1 MNVLKYLRLWLFR
14 KNRKANFHLQNRFL
28 KMWEYLGIKKNSLFF
43 YYNLSEYYD
52 EPHRYYFTL
61 GQHVNNCL
69 RELDSV
75 RQLTFDHTI
84 VEFSLWYYKASC
96 FPEAKDN
103 TKKSLELALEVMED
117 AKLPEK
123 FQSVV
128 EDLILV
134 ANHETMPNSV
144 EGQIIADIDLAI
156 FGQKEMIY
164 GEYEKNVRREYDYL
178 TDEQYAFERSDQLRA
193 IFEKSK
199 IYQTLFFRSKYEIQA
214 RANIKNTL
222 LSLEAEF
229 QY

>member
-1 MNVLKYLRLWLFR
+1 MNILKYIRLLFR
-14 KNRKANFHLQNRFL
+14 KNRKVDFHLQNRFL
-28 KMWEYLGIKKNSLFF
+28 KMMWKYLSVKKNSLFF

-61 GQHVNNCL
+61 SQHVNNCL

-75 RQLTFDHTI
+75 RQLVFDHTI
-84 VEFSLWYYKASC
+84 VEFALWYYKAVC

-103 TKKSLELALEVMED
+103 TEKSLELAFEVMGE
-117 AKLPEK
+117 AKLPQK
-123 FQSVV
+123 FQSAV
-128 EDLILV
+128 ENLILV
-134 ANHETMPNSV
+134 ANHETMPISV
-144 EGQIIADIDLAI
+144 EEQIIFDIDLAI
-156 FGQKEMIY
+156 FGQKEIIY
-164 GEYEKNVRREYDYL
+164 GEYEKKLRREYEYL
-178 TDEQYAFERSDQLRA
+178 TDEQYAFERSEKLRA

-199 IYQTLFFRSKYEIQA
+199 IYQTLFFRSKYEVRA